1 MKNRMKRN
9 RILVVMT
16 LIVTI
21 SMWLSERGTA
31 YAASK
36 ATTFKVGTE
45 TVNASLSG
53 DANGVMGSTSYTNGP
68 GEVEVMVSGDAVVP
82 GGSQV
87 TGLLAMPP
95 AANTPG
101 GVSGTITPPAGKIL
115 IAARSHHYATVN
127 GASNY
132 CDITLF

>member
-9 RILVVMT
+9 RILVVMA

-21 SMWLSERGTA
+21 FMGLSEKETA

-36 ATTFKVGTE
+36 GTTFKVGPE

-53 DANGVMGSTSYTNGP
+53 DANGVTGSTFYTKGP
-68 GEVEVMVSGDAVVP
+68 GGVEVIVRGDAVVP

-87 TGLLAMPP
+87 TGVLAMPP

-115 IAARSHHYATVN
+115 IAARSHHYATIN
-127 GASNY
+127 GDSNS